1 MAVMRVLFSTLTAY
15 GHFFQV
21 LPLATAAR
29 DAGHKVVFAT
39 GAVRHKLLTEL
50 GLEVVAAGR
59 ETEELV
65 AEAARAVGVPPPSE
79 QTAPDK
85 HAMELISKEFCRLA
99 PKSYV
104 DDLLPEFERRRPD
117 LVVHASYN
125 PGAGLAAKVA
135 GIPALCHA
143 SGRIRP
149 AEDYLMVMSEDVLR
163 EYGAGELGLDLPP
176 RYTTYLGHPYLDI
189 CPTSLQDANFVAACG
204 ERRFQLRPVG
214 FNPPGE
220 VPAWVRERSGTRPLV
235 YLTLGT
241 ESDNRVLAMM
251 REAIAGLSIL
261 DVDVLVATPKLAN
274 ELGELPDNVR
284 VEPWVAQAELLPH
297 VDLVVQHGGNGTTF
311 GALGSGIPQLFLQNL
326 PGPDQLL
333 NAGMVCDAGAGARLR
348 HEEITATTVADA
360 AKSLLDGE
368 EHLAAAKEIARQV
381 AEMPSPAEVAHRL
394 PDFA

>member
-1 MAVMRVLFSTLTAY
+1 MRVLFSTLTAY

-21 LPLATAAR
+21 LPLAIAAR
-29 DAGHKVVFAT
+29 EAGHQVTFAT

-50 GLEVVAAGR
+50 GLDVVTAGG

-65 AEAARAVGVPPPSE
+65 AEAARTVGVPPPSE
-79 QTAPDK
+79 QKAPDR

-104 DDLLPEFERRRPD
+104 DDLLPEFERQRPD

-143 SGRIRP
+143 SGRVRP
-149 AEDYLMVMSEDVLR
+149 AEDYLMVMSEEVLR
-163 EYGAGELGLDLPP
+163 EYATSELGVELPAT
-176 RYTTYLGHPYLDI
+176 YTTYLGHPYLDI
-189 CPTSLQDANFVAACG
+189 CPKSLQDQDFVAACG
-204 ERRFQLRPVG
+204 DGRSELRPVG

-220 VPAWVRERSGTRPLV
+220 LPAWVRERATGRPLV

-251 REAIAGLSIL
+251 RESIAGLSSL
-261 DVDVLVATPKLAN
+261 DVDVFVATPKLAD
-274 ELGELPDNVR
+274 ELGTLPDNVV
-284 VEPWVAQAELLPH
+284 VERWVAQAELLPH

-311 GALGSGIPQLFLQNL
+311 GALGSGVPQLFLQNL

-333 NAGMVCDAGAGARLR
+333 NAGMVCDTGAGARLK
-348 HEEITATTVADA
+348 HEEVTAQSVAEA
-360 AKSLLDGE
+360 ANLLLTDGE
-368 EHLAAAKEIARQV
+368 RRAAAKEIARQV
-381 AEMPSPAEVAHRL
+381 GEMPSPAEVARRL
-394 PDFA
+394 PEYAE

>member
-1 MAVMRVLFSTLTAY
+1 MTGMRVLFSTLTAY

-21 LPLATAAR
+21 LPLAIAAKR
-29 DAGHKVVFAT
+29 AGHQVTFAT
-39 GAVRHKLLTEL
+39 GEVRHKLLTDL
-50 GLEVVAAGR
+50 GLEVAAAGR

-79 QTAPDK
+79 QKAPDK
-85 HAMELISKEFCRLA
+85 HAMELISKQFCRLA

-104 DDLLPEFERRRPD
+104 DDLLPEFERQRPD
-117 LVVHASYN
+117 LVIHASYN

-149 AEDYLMVMSEDVLR
+149 ATDYLMVMSEDVLR
-163 EYGAGELGLDLPP
+163 EYASGELGLDLPAT
-176 RYTTYLGHPYLDI
+176 YTTYLDHPYLDI
-189 CPTSLQDANFVAACG
+189 CPASLQDQDFLAACG
-204 ERRFQLRPVG
+204 DRRFEMRPVG

-220 VPAWVRERSGTRPLV
+220 VPAWVLERSRTRPLV

-241 ESDNRVLAMM
+241 ESDNRVLAKM
-251 REAIAGLSIL
+251 REAIAGLSTL
-261 DVDVLVATPKLAN
+261 DVDVLVATPKLAA
-274 ELGELPDNVR
+274 ELGELPANVK
-284 VEPWVAQAELLPH
+284 VESWVAQAELLPH
-297 VDLVVQHGGNGTTF
+297 VDLVIQHGGNGTTF

-333 NAGMVCDAGAGARLR
+333 NAGMVCDAGAGERLK
-348 HEEITATTVADA
+348 HEEIDAGSVAAA
-360 AKSLLDGE
+360 AKRLLGDGDRG
-368 EHLAAAKEIARQV
+368 AAAKEIARQV
-381 AEMPSPAEVAHRL
+381 DAMPSPDEVARRL

>member
-1 MAVMRVLFSTLTAY
+1 MRVLFSTLTAY
-15 GHFFQV
+15 GHFFQA
-21 LPLATAAR
+21 LPLAIAAR
-29 DAGHKVVFAT
+29 DAGHEVVFAT
-39 GAVRHKLLTEL
+39 GEVRHGLLTEL

-65 AEAARAVGVPPPSE
+65 AEAARTVGVPPPSE
-79 QTAPDK
+79 QKAPDRR
-85 HAMELISKEFCRLA
+85 AMELISKEFCRLA

-143 SGRIRP
+143 FGRIRP
-149 AEDYLMVMSEDVLR
+149 AKDYLMVMSEEVLR
-163 EYGAGELGLDLPP
+163 EYAATDLGLELPAT
-176 RYTTYLGHPYLDI
+176 YTTYLDHPYLDI
-189 CPTSLQDANFVAACG
+189 CPTSLQDPDFVAASG
-204 ERRFQLRPVG
+204 ERRFEMRPVG

-220 VPAWVRERSGTRPLV
+220 VPDWVRSRSASRPLV

-241 ESDNRVLAMM
+241 ESDNRVLEMM
-251 REAIAGLSIL
+251 RAAIAGLSTL
-261 DVDVLVATPKLAN
+261 DVDVLVATPKLAG
-274 ELGELPDNVR
+274 ELGEVPDRVR
-284 VEPWVAQAELLPH
+284 VEPWVAQAELLGH

-311 GALGSGIPQLFLQNL
+311 GALGSGVPQLFLQNL

-348 HEEITATTVADA
+348 HEEITADAVAEA
-360 AKSLLDGE
+360 AKSLLGDPE
-368 EHLAAAKEIARQV
+368 RIAAAKEIARQV
-381 AEMPSPAEVAHRL
+381 ADMPSPAEVARRL
-394 PDFA
+394 PDYT

>member
-1 MAVMRVLFSTLTAY
+1 MRVLFSTLTAY

-21 LPLATAAR
+21 LPLAVAAR
-29 DAGHKVVFAT
+29 RAGHEVVFAT
-39 GAVRHKLLTEL
+39 GEVRHKLLGEL
-50 GLEVVAAGR
+50 GLEVAAAGR

-65 AEAARAVGVPPPSE
+65 HEAARAVGVPPPSE
-79 QTAPDK
+79 QAAPDRQ
-85 HAMELISKEFCRLA
+85 AMELISKEFCRLA

-104 DDLLPEFERRRPD
+104 DDLLPEFERARPD

-125 PGAGLAAKVA
+125 PGAGLAAKAA

-149 AEDYLMVMSEDVLR
+149 AADYLMVMSEDVLR
-163 EYGAGELGLDLPP
+163 EYASRELGLELPAT
-176 RYTTYLGHPYLDI
+176 YTTYLDHPYLDI
-189 CPTSLQDANFVAACG
+189 CPASLQDQDFVAYCG
-204 ERRFQLRPVG
+204 ERRLEMRPVG

-220 VPAWVRERSGTRPLV
+220 IPAWVRDRSRTRPLV

-251 REAIAGLSIL
+251 REAITGLSTL
-261 DVDVLVATPKLAN
+261 DVDVLVATPKLAT
-274 ELGELPDNVR
+274 ELGELPANVR
-284 VEPWVAQAELLPH
+284 VESWVAQAELLPH

-333 NAGMVCDAGAGARLR
+333 NAGMVCDAGAGDLLK
-348 HEEITATTVADA
+348 HEDITADTVAA
-360 AKSLLDGE
+360 AARNLLGE
-368 EHLAAAKEIARQV
+368 ADRISAAKEIARQV
-381 AEMPSPAEVAHRL
+381 DAMPTPDEIARRL
-394 PDFA
+394 PDYAG

>member
-1 MAVMRVLFSTLTAY
+1 MTGMRVLFSTLTAY

-21 LPLATAAR
+21 LPLAIAAKE
-29 DAGHKVVFAT
+29 AGHEVVFAT
-39 GAVRHKLLTEL
+39 GQVRHELLTSL
-50 GLEVVAAGR
+50 GLEVVTAGR

-65 AEAARAVGVPPPSE
+65 AEAARSVGVPPPSE
-79 QTAPDK
+79 QKAPDRA
-85 HAMELISKEFCRLA
+85 AMELISKEFCRLA

-104 DDLLPEFERRRPD
+104 DDLLPEFDRRRPD

-125 PGAGLAAKVA
+125 PGAGLAARVA

-149 AEDYLMVMSEDVLR
+149 ADDYLMVMSEDVLR
-163 EYGAGELGLDLPP
+163 EYATRELGIELPA
-176 RYTTYLGHPYLDI
+176 RYTTYLGHRYLDI
-189 CPTSLQDANFVAACG
+189 CPKSLQDPDFVATCG
-204 ERRFQLRPVG
+204 ENRLELRPVG

-220 VPAWVRERSGTRPLV
+220 VPAWVRERTRNRPLV

-251 REAIAGLSIL
+251 RDAITGLSTL
-261 DVDVLVATPKLAN
+261 DADVLVATPKLAG
-274 ELGELPDNVR
+274 ELGELPGNVR

-333 NAGMVCDAGAGARLR
+333 NAAMVCEAGAGALLR
-348 HEEITATTVADA
+348 HEEISATSVADA
-360 AKSLLDGE
+360 AKSLLGAPDRM
-368 EHLAAAKEIARQV
+368 AAAKDIAVQVAAMPSPEEIAR
-381 AEMPSPAEVAHRL
+381 RL
-394 PDFA
+394 PDLV

>member
-1 MAVMRVLFSTLTAY
+1 MRVLFSTLTAY

-21 LPLATAAR
+21 LPLAVAAR
-29 DAGHKVVFAT
+29 EAGHKVTFAT
-39 GAVRHKLLTEL
+39 GTVRHKLLTEL
-50 GLEVVAAGR
+50 GLDVVTAGR

-79 QTAPDK
+79 QKAPDRQ
-85 HAMELISKEFCRLA
+85 AMELISREFCRLA

-104 DDLLPEFERRRPD
+104 DDLLPAFERQRPD

-143 SGRIRP
+143 SGRVRP
-149 AEDYLMVMSEDVLR
+149 AKDYLMVMSEDVLR
-163 EYGAGELGLDLPP
+163 EYAAELGLDLPAD
-176 RYTTYLGHPYLDI
+176 YATYLGHRYLDI
-189 CPTSLQDANFVAACG
+189 CPKSLQDPDFVASCG
-204 ERRFQLRPVG
+204 DLRSELRPVG

-220 VPAWVRERSGTRPLV
+220 LPAWVRERSPSRPLV

-241 ESDNRVLAMM
+241 ESDNRVLHMM
-251 REAIAGLSIL
+251 RETIAGLSSL
-261 DVDVLVATPKLAN
+261 DVDVFVATPKLAG
-274 ELGELPDNVR
+274 ELGALPDNVR
-284 VEPWVAQAELLPH
+284 VESWVAQAELLPH

-333 NAGMVCDAGAGARLR
+333 NAGMVCDAGAGERLK
-348 HEEITATTVADA
+348 HEEVTAASVAEA
-360 AKSLLDGE
+360 ASHLLGDPE
-368 EHLAAAKEIARQV
+368 RIVAAKEIARQV
-381 AEMPSPAEVAHRL
+381 AAMPSPEEVALRL
-394 PDFA
+394 PEYAE